1 MKGRNSGMKVYIRM
15 IRRDMLS
22 NENEEE
28 VLLETE
34 ALLNGNRLLYRE
46 SETARQSVVFGSQ
59 IILERHADVSSETV
73 LIPGREG
80 KSTVTSEYGT
90 MELKTRLI
98 DFYRTPQEW
107 SVEYQVAAGREI
119 SLHQRLIWQ
128 ISLKN

>member
-1 MKGRNSGMKVYIRM
+1 MKVNIRM

-22 NENEEE
+22 NEEE

-46 SETARQSVVFGSQ
+46 SETARQSVVFGPQ

-80 KSTVTSEYGT
+80 TGTVTSEYGT

-98 DFYRTPQEW
+98 DFSRTPQEW
-107 SVEYQVAAGREI
+107 SAEYQVYAGSEI
-119 SLHQRLIWQ
+119 ALHQKLIWQ
-128 ISLKN
+128 ISMKN